1 MSQAAH
7 RLVNSLDASGFGLP
21 FQMSQ
26 FTSRVEA
33 VGLFGAE
40 LLASHKQGLKA
51 VVKRFN
57 DAQYLCMKRALGA
70 STKMSIGCHVKV
82 LLECRQ
88 SCRLGSRF
96 LERVILLKSRIQCL
110 PADHPVVIAV
120 NIAETFNIE
129 TWWTQTDGAMTLLG
143 LSKDICECGYV
154 SESSK
159 LGPGL
164 RRKAVCK
171 FKHEVV
177 RPLMVSMEHCWFVE
191 AIEKLGEDTAIQYCW
206 SRPVVPWGQALC
218 WSGWGRVMWKFHKAL
233 CTARITQK
241 LPMAWFGGA
250 DLVMAQPRCPLCN
263 ALDAD
268 LFHVLCACGGTF
280 HLRQE
285 LANYLPCDLYHWV
298 FYENIHAEGLYEKVK
313 YFGQCM
319 ATFSSRC

>member
-110 PADHPVVIAV
+110 P
-120 NIAETFNIE
+120 TFFFLRSQPMSVDE
-129 TWWTQTDGAMTLLG
+129 G
-143 LSKDICECGYV
+143 LSYGHRHPAGSQKEED
-154 SESSK
+154 
-159 LGPGL
+159 
-164 RRKAVCK
+164 RDA
-171 FKHEVV
+171 HE
-177 RPLMVSMEHCWFVE
+177 
-191 AIEKLGEDTAIQYCW
+191 G
-206 SRPVVPWGQALC
+206 
-218 WSGWGRVMWKFHKAL
+218 
-233 CTARITQK
+233 
-241 LPMAWFGGA
+241 
-250 DLVMAQPRCPLCN
+250 PRC
-263 ALDAD
+263 
-268 LFHVLCACGGTF
+268 
-280 HLRQE
+280 
-285 LANYLPCDLYHWV
+285 
-298 FYENIHAEGLYEKVK
+298 
-313 YFGQCM
+313 
-319 ATFSSRC
+319 FSSPRLFTTQPHARPNKQPQE